1 MGIWNTLQQVLS
13 KQLTHAMFRL
23 VSIYDNLKFNFLK
36 SFGPFLVN
44 FNKQILGAAR
54 AAGASG
60 FSGSAT
66 RSPATLT
73 RLLGTVPISHV
84 LPSDPGKCVL
94 MPTHSSQRIP
104 LGH

>member
-1 MGIWNTLQQVLS
+1 MLGRR
-13 KQLTHAMFRL
+13 APARL
-23 VSIYDNLKFNFLK
+23 WAVCPGGGTGALRRPDPADSALEAPAGEDKF
-36 SFGPFLVN
+36 
-44 FNKQILGAAR
+44 LGAAR